1 MPVFND
7 GPNPSVTLLGAIPTG
22 PAPIFWSRTMSQQ
35 VAFSL
40 ELAKVL
46 AISAG
51 PLKVLEK
58 WGFRENQR
66 VVVQAVAALPIQ
78 TFSGT
83 ILYVWED
90 GTATVK
96 FDYQIPF
103 DTERELVKC
112 GRVDL
117 HYLNRIS
124 S

>member
-1 MPVFND
+1 
-7 GPNPSVTLLGAIPTG
+7 
-22 PAPIFWSRTMSQQ
+22 MSQQ
-35 VAFSL
+35 VAFSP
-40 ELAKVL
+40 ELAKAL

-66 VVVQAVAALPIQ
+66 VVAQAVATLPIQ
-78 TFSGT
+78 AFSGT

-96 FDYQIPF
+96 FDFDIPF
-103 DTERELVKC
+103 DAERELVKS

-117 HYLNRIS
+117 HYLTRMS